1 MAERERRPTDIRAFC
16 SSVRLLPALR
26 SLFSSAMSSLSFA
39 SSRASIWLHERGYY
53 FLSSLPR
60 PSLFCIRSMRLTA
73 RNDDFQQ
80 SVSHRQTY
88 YQELLPFSLS
98 TVLLPSIASLSS
110 PASATLFFSHSF
122 RDTTSDAHVAHVIEW
137 GKAVDLRTT
146 RAATSPT
153 MGCLVSP
160 FVAIRPLLF
169 SRAPPN

>member
-16 SSVRLLPALR
+16 SSVRLLSALR

-53 FLSSLPR
+53 FLSSLP
-60 PSLFCIRSMRLTA
+60 SLFCVRSTRLTA
-73 RNDDFQQ
+73 RNGDFQQ

-88 YQELLPFSLS
+88 YRELLPFSLS
-98 TVLLPSIASLSS
+98 TVLLPSIASLPS
-110 PASATLFFSHSF
+110 PVSATLFFSHSF
-122 RDTTSDAHVAHVIEW
+122 HDTTVDAHVARAVKW

-160 FVAIRPLLF
+160 FVAIRRLLF
-169 SRAPPN
+169 GRTPPN

>member
-26 SLFSSAMSSLSFA
+26 SLFSSPMSSLSFA

-60 PSLFCIRSMRLTA
+60 PSLFCVRPMRLTA

-88 YQELLPFSLS
+88 YQELLPFSLCA
-98 TVLLPSIASLSS
+98 VLLLSIASLPS
-110 PASATLFFSHSF
+110 PDSATLSFPHSF
-122 RDTTSDAHVAHVIEW
+122 RDTTSDAHVAHAIKW

-146 RAATSPT
+146 RAATCPT